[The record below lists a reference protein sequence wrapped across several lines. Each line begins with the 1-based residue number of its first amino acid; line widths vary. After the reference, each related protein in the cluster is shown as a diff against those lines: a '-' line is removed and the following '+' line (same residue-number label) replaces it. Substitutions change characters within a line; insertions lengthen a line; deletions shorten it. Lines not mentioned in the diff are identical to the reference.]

1 MASHTLEVV
10 TDISRKSLRSKEHLS
25 RTSEGPRLFK
35 LLLPLQQQARLI
47 IPMIIYRNTKAG
59 FVDDVRSNSIASIIE
74 HKFLEH
80 HFSHN
85 NDAEYRSWAN
95 SLQYLR
101 NAIDVPEI
109 DDMCQVAIEYQI
121 PLTSKRV
128 DFLISGIDDTNHNN
142 VVIIE
147 LKQWETCGKT
157 SRPDIVTAYTGGAN
171 RAVVHPS
178 YQAYSYAKTIESFNE
193 SIVQYDI
200 SLHPCAY
207 LHNFKESNRG
217 NIDCA
222 LYKEALEMAPVFLE
236 NDTRELSRFISKLV
250 RRKSELDLLYLIED
264 GRLRPAK
271 ALQDALGS
279 MLKGNREFYLIDE
292 QKVAFE
298 TIRKIVHNALKESG
312 NPKYTIIVEGGP
324 GTGKS
329 VVAIQLL
336 CELIRSG
343 YTANYVTKNAAPRN
357 VYFEQL
363 RRDAYTQN
371 YIKSLF
377 KGSGSYVNAGKNV
390 FDCLIVDEAH
400 RLQMKSGMFQN
411 RGACQTKEIIHASRV
426 SVFFIDEDQI
436 VTTSDVG
443 SVELIKECA
452 EMEGSCLI
460 SGSYINLVSQFRCN
474 GSDGYLAFLDDIL
487 GIRNTANTE
496 MDLDYD
502 VRIFDSPVKMR
513 EALREK
519 NIISNK
525 SRMIAGYC
533 YDWISKNDKTQ
544 FDIILPDGFKAQWN
558 FSDTNTWA
566 IDEDSFDQVGC
577 IHTSQGLEFD
587 YVGVIIGKDL
597 VFRNGAVQTDYQS
610 RSRTDKSLKGIRSS
624 GNYDLADR
632 IIRNTYKTILSR
644 GQKGC
649 FIYCEDEQLREYIH
663 GRIGQIKL

>member
-1 MASHTLEVV
+1 
-10 TDISRKSLRSKEHLS
+10 
-25 RTSEGPRLFK
+25 
-35 LLLPLQQQARLI
+35 
-47 IPMIIYRNTKAG
+47 MIIYRNTKAG
-59 FVDDVRSNSIASIIE
+59 FVDDVRSNNIASIIE
-74 HKFLEH
+74 NEFLQH
-80 HFSHN
+80 YINHN

-95 SLQYLR
+95 SMQYLR
-101 NAIDVPEI
+101 NAVDVPEI
-109 DDMCQVAIEYQI
+109 DDSCQVAIEYQI

-128 DFLISGIDDTNHNN
+128 DFLISGLDDTNHNN

-157 SRPDIVTAYTGGAN
+157 SRPDIVTAFTGGAN

-193 SIVQYDI
+193 SVEKYGI

-217 NIDCA
+217 NIDCS

-236 NDTRELSRFISKLV
+236 NDTKELSRFISKFV
-250 RRKSELDLLYLIED
+250 RKKSALDLLYLIED

-298 TIRKIVHNALKESG
+298 TIRKLVHNSLKEGG
-312 NPKYTIIVEGGP
+312 NSKYTIIVEGGP

-336 CELIRSG
+336 CDLIRSG

-363 RRDAYTQN
+363 RRDAYKQS
-371 YIKSLF
+371 YIKALF
-377 KGSGSYVNAGKNV
+377 KGSGSYVDAGKNI

-411 RGACQTKEIIHASRV
+411 LGDCQTREIIHASRV

-443 SVELIKECA
+443 SVDLIKECA
-452 EMEGSCLI
+452 QKEGSTLYY
-460 SGSYINLVSQFRCN
+460 GSDINLVSQFRCN
-474 GSDGYLAFLDDIL
+474 GSDGYLAFLDFLL

-496 MDLDYD
+496 INLDYYI
-502 VRIFDSPVKMR
+502 RIFDSPVKMR

-519 NIISNK
+519 NKIANK

-533 YDWISKNDKTQ
+533 YDWISKNNKTQ
-544 FDIILPDGFKAQWN
+544 YDIILPDGFMAQWN

-587 YVGVIIGKDL
+587 YVGAIIGRDL
-597 VFRNGAVQTDYQS
+597 IFRDGAVHTDFNA
-610 RSRTDKSLKGIRSS
+610 RARTDNSLKGIKTTR
-624 GNYDLADR
+624 NYALADR
-632 IIRNTYKTILSR
+632 IIRNTYRTILSR

-649 FIYCEDEQLREYIH
+649 YIYCEDKALSEYI
-663 GRIGQIKL
+663 GSFLKER